1 MFRDVPAVGRAC
13 LPGRARRVAAER
25 RSGEW
30 TGAVMNRTWVGG
42 GTGRGSPAGDPG
54 ASWRR
59 CWEDRGLPGM
69 GVSWV
74 RA

>member
-1 MFRDVPAVGRAC
+1 M
-13 LPGRARRVAAER
+13 AAER
-25 RSGEW
+25 RSGKR
-30 TGAVMNRTWVGG
+30 TGAVMKRTRVGG
-42 GTGRGSPAGDPG
+42 GMGAGSPAGDPG

-59 CWEDRGLPGM
+59 CWEDRGLSGM